1 MRDRILAGAM
11 RVRPRRAA
19 GLLLLFVAIVTV
31 VVHRS
36 WVSAQARALVVL
48 AAVSDPPVV
57 GWLTRVIT
65 ADPARVE
72 IEIAG
77 VPTTVVRAGLG
88 RKPAL
93 VFVNGVTARGRHH
106 PDVQALGSS
115 LARVG
120 FLVLVPDPH
129 GLARGELT
137 ERTLADTVAV
147 AHAATERPDAN
158 GSVALVGVSAGTS
171 LALLAAQDDA
181 LAPHVSVVAGIAPYA
196 SLREA
201 IRIAT
206 TGTYGEPGTTW
217 KAKPFLG
224 LVVAR
229 SLVAGLPEGR
239 DRQRLRNALLALPED
254 APDPLSLFRP
264 PPAGLGTD
272 ARTLAA
278 LLGNRDPEAF
288 DELYGSLPPRY
299 RSGLDALS
307 PIHRAEAIR
316 ARVELASAPR
326 DDYFPLAESRALVAR
341 APSGRLTVSRSLDH
355 AIPELSLR
363 AVGDLARVDGWIV
376 RSLRAAHGGA

>member
-1 MRDRILAGAM
+1 M

-19 GLLLLFVAIVTV
+19 GLILLLVAIVTV

-48 AAVSDPPVV
+48 VVVSDPPVV
-57 GWLTRVIT
+57 GWLTRVVT
-65 ADPARVE
+65 PDPARVE
-72 IEIAG
+72 VDIAG
-77 VPTTVVRAGLG
+77 VPTTVVRAGVG
-88 RKPAL
+88 RKPAV

-106 PDVQALGSS
+106 PDVRALASG
-115 LARVG
+115 LARAG

-137 ERTLADTVAV
+137 ERTLGDTVAV
-147 AHAATERPDAN
+147 ARAASERPDAK
-158 GSVALVGVSAGTS
+158 GSVALVGVSAGAS

-181 LAPHVSVVAGIAPYA
+181 LAPRVSVVAGIAPYA

-201 IRIAT
+201 ARIAT
-206 TGTYGEPGTTW
+206 TGTYGERRTAW
-217 KAKPFLG
+217 DAKPFLA
-224 LVVAR
+224 LVIAR
-229 SLVAGLPEGR
+229 SLVAGLPVGR
-239 DRQRLRNALLALPED
+239 DRRRLRNALLALPDD

-264 PPAGLGTD
+264 LPAGLGTD
-272 ARTLAA
+272 ARALAA

-288 DELYGSLPPRY
+288 DALYAALPARY

-307 PIHRAEAIR
+307 PVHGAGRIR

-341 APSGRLTVSRSLDH
+341 AASGGLTVTRSLDH

-363 AVGDLARVDGWIV
+363 ALGDLARVDGWIV
-376 RSLRAAHGGA
+376 RTLRAAHAGS